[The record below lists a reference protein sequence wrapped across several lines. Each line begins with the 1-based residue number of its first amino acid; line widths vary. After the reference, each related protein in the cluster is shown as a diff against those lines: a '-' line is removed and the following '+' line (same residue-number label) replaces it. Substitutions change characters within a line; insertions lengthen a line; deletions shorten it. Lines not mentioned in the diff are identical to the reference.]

1 MDGWAAIGTEMRNW
15 DESVLF
21 PSSQPPRLDSA
32 SPWPFYFRPR
42 VSCAW
47 DWCGLWAAWQ
57 RNTPRPRHR
66 FTAQVRLTTHKT
78 QPEPLDTCTV
88 SPPHDCRFA
97 VSLSCV
103 DFIRVTYEKRKMI
116 DRSDASHNFARLIA
130 ATLIPGLELR
140 QPVCYQRTRR
150 RTDEPA
156 GPEEPAGPLVD
167 GRHAAFLDGH

>member
-1 MDGWAAIGTEMRNW
+1 MGRDWYRDAKLGRIGPFPQFTATTPGLRLTLA
-15 DESVLF
+15 VLF
-21 PSSQPPRLDSA
+21 PTTCLVCVGLVWSVGCVATQHPA
-32 SPWPFYFRPR
+32 SPTPLH
-42 VSCAW
+42 SA
-47 DWCGLWAAWQ
+47 GAAH
-57 RNTPRPRHR
+57 NT
-66 FTAQVRLTTHKT
+66 QDTTGT
-78 QPEPLDTCTV
+78 PLDTCTV